1 VSAKN
6 GKFVEKNMGL
16 TSPEAIGGIFCAT
29 DRHSDN
35 QSHVLYSVCVCFAS
49 ARTRVSI
56 LARSGQA
63 MWVTLSLLFDVR
75 PSLFG
80 LKCQANIHT

>member
-1 VSAKN
+1 MSAKN

-35 QSHVLYSVCVCFAS
+35 QSHVLYSVCVCVLR
-49 ARTRVSI
+49 ARARVFRFLHVVGRQCGSHC
-56 LARSGQA
+56 
-63 MWVTLSLLFDVR
+63 LSYLTCDLVC
-75 PSLFG
+75 LV
-80 LKCQANIHT
+80 